1 VSVLGASF
9 SVGYC
14 VPISSVWSSHE
25 KLDMGPWFT
34 MVVGLLQHG
43 GIPFLNGTLVL
54 YSTSALWSTLI
65 HGTLVYG
72 CTSSVE
78 DNTFIRGMECKVARE
93 VVRGGGGCR
102 GPIVI
107 IVEAIQCKVD

>member
-1 VSVLGASF
+1 MVAT
-9 SVGYC
+9 
-14 VPISSVWSSHE
+14 ISQWDPGSLVY
-25 KLDMGPWFT
+25 FIT
-34 MVVGLLQHG
+34 MV
-43 GIPFLNGTLVL
+43 
-54 YSTSALWSTLI
+54 TLI

-93 VVRGGGGCR
+93 VVGVPR

-107 IVEAIQCKVD
+107 IVEVIQCKVD